1 MNLKIEATPVF
12 ERSFNSTGRIVVH
25 RGGTRSS
32 KTYSVCQQL
41 AIWLLTGQIR
51 AGQMILSGR
60 AAIVRKYQKTLSKT
74 VEVDLQE
81 VLSNMGVLRFVDVNK
96 TNKTYKFGDREIML
110 MGADDQQK
118 LRGFKCDILYCN
130 EGNELAYDKEFFQL
144 FIRTKSLVLIDLN
157 PSDPY
162 VWINEKIEQ
171 ERLKTHND
179 VSVIVSTFKD
189 NPYLPE
195 LQRREIE
202 NLEGSD
208 SALWRVY
215 GLGEYGKIEGLIY
228 PSFTIVDA
236 FPDAVAHKG
245 IGLDFG
251 FGADPA
257 AAVLCGVVNK
267 TDLYIDELL
276 YAHNLTNDDLSNE
289 LKARTSVAIPIYADS
304 AEPKSI
310 EEIRRMGWKIT
321 GATKGADSVKHGIS
335 IVRQHR
341 LFVTSRSVNVIRELR
356 KYKIAQDSSGRD
368 LSKPID
374 DFNHALDALRY
385 YAVMNLSTARKALPK
400 MGYRN

>member
-1 MNLKIEATPVF
+1 MTLEATSVF
-12 ERSFNSTGRIVVH
+12 ERSYNSKARVVVH

-32 KTYSVCQQL
+32 KTHSIAQQII
-41 AIWLLTGQIR
+41 IWLLTGNIR
-51 AGQMILSGR
+51 NGEAIPTGR
-60 AAIVRKYQKTLSKT
+60 AAIVRKYQTTLKNT
-74 VEVDLQE
+74 VESDFINL
-81 VLSNMGVLRFVDVNK
+81 LFTLDVYKHVEHNK
-96 TNKTYKFGDREIML
+96 TNKTFRYVNREVVFI
-110 MGADDQQK
+110 GADDQQK
-118 LRGFKCDILYCN
+118 LRGFQCDILWCN
-130 EGNELAYDKEFFQL
+130 EANELTYELEFFQL
-144 FIRTKSLVLIDLN
+144 FIRTKALVIIDFN

-162 VWINEKIEQ
+162 VWVNEKIEI
-171 ERLKTHND
+171 ERAREYSD
-179 VSVIVSTFKD
+179 VEIIVSTYKD
-189 NPYLPE
+189 NPYLPD
-195 LQRREIE
+195 LQRAEIE
-202 NLEGSD
+202 RLETTD
-208 SALWRVY
+208 PALWRVY

-289 LKARTSVAIPIYADS
+289 LKARTSVAVPIYADS